1 MNGLYA
7 TNYVHGLQG
16 TDARYIIANAGC
28 KHFDAYG
35 GPQKTF
41 NAKVINSYLTV
52 DYLKSL

>member
-16 TDARYIIANAGC
+16 TDARYIKANAGC

-35 GPQKTF
+35 GPQVTF
-41 NAKVINSYLTV
+41 DAKVMDFTAVRLP
-52 DYLKSL
+52 